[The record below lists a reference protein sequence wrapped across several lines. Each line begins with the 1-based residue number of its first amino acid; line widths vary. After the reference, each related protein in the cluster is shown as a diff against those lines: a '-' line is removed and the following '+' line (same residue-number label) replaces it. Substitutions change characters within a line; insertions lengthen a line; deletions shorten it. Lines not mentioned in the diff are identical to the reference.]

1 MRRALLITA
10 ALLPLAGCNLAPHA
24 ATPALPTP
32 QQWPQGAA
40 YGPLEEGSPA
50 LPWRQVAGDA
60 RLVKVIEMALSSSRS
75 LREQVAA
82 LAEARAQYH
91 IQRAALL
98 PTVDASASG
107 SVTRGIANQANNADS
122 YSVSAGASSFEIDLF
137 GRLRNEAKASFES
150 YLASQSGLK
159 STRLSLVSDVA
170 TAWLTYAADKDTLTA
185 AEGTLDSARKTLELE
200 RGLFKSGLASG
211 SDVASAIATVE
222 GAASD
227 VAADITTLAQDRNAL
242 DLLVGAH
249 VADELLPDTLDG
261 LDHAISAPPA
271 GLPSEVLRQR
281 PDVVEAEHTLK
292 GTYATI
298 GAARAAFFPAIT
310 LTSSVGL
317 ASTALSQLF
326 THGAAQWNVAPS
338 ASVPLL
344 GGTTGANLAYA
355 KAQRDYALAAYE
367 LAVQTAFRDVANA
380 LARRGTIADQRAAQ
394 DKQMLA
400 YRRAW
405 ELADGQR
412 RAGTG
417 TYLAALVA
425 QRSYYSAQQTRI
437 TAQLADLSNRFTL
450 YAAVGADP
458 SL

>member
-1 MRRALLITA
+1 
-10 ALLPLAGCNLAPHA
+10 
-24 ATPALPTP
+24 
-32 QQWPQGAA
+32 
-40 YGPLEEGSPA
+40 
-50 LPWRQVAGDA
+50 
-60 RLVKVIEMALSSSRS
+60 ALSSSRS

-425 QRSYYSAQQTRI
+425 QRSYYSAQQT
-437 TAQLADLSNRFTL
+437 
-450 YAAVGADP
+450 
-458 SL
+458 